1 MKYLLFATALL
12 MIILI
17 LIFPQSAKENASE
30 AAEMWFAVLIPSLMP
45 YCAASSIIVKTG
57 ILSRLVKPLN
67 RISVKLTG
75 FSGNFIYVYITSFLS
90 GYPNGAFLTGELYSS
105 GVINEREA
113 AAMVN
118 ASSLCG
124 PSFIICAV
132 SSGMLG
138 DISLSKYI
146 ILAHI
151 LSSFITA
158 VLNGKMNKFSP
169 SLNDSYSMPSA
180 SSWEIITDSISKAS
194 ISMLNILGFTVVL
207 TVACGLV
214 VQIFSSFFETH
225 PLILALFTGIIE
237 MTGGCLMASK
247 LDIPTALTVISF
259 LISFGGIS
267 VICQT
272 VSAAKQHNLKTQRL
286 ITSKMLQGL
295 ISAAITFI
303 YLRISPPTVSAFL
316 QTENTP
322 AVSLLPQ
329 VICLLISCIGL
340 MARKFR

>member
-1 MKYLLFATALL
+1 MKYLLFTAAML

-17 LIFPQSAKENASE
+17 LIFPQSAKESASE
-30 AAEMWFAVLIPSLMP
+30 ASEMWFTVLIPSLMP
-45 YCAASSIIVKTG
+45 YCAASSIIIKTG
-57 ILSRLVKPLN
+57 ILSKLVKPLN
-67 RISVKLTG
+67 RFSTKLTG

-90 GYPNGAFLTGELYSS
+90 GYPNGAFLSGELYSL
-105 GVINEREA
+105 GVINKSEA
-113 AAMVN
+113 VAMIN

-146 ILAHI
+146 IVAHI
-151 LSSFITA
+151 FSSVITA
-158 VLNGKMNKFSP
+158 ILNGKLNKFSP
-169 SLNDSYSMPSA
+169 SLNDSCSMPEI

-207 TVACGLV
+207 TVACGLAV
-214 VQIFSSFFETH
+214 HIFSSFFYAH
-225 PLILALFTGIIE
+225 PLLLALFTGIIE
-237 MTGGCLMASK
+237 MTGGCLIASK

-286 ITSKMLQGL
+286 IPSKILQGL

-303 YLRISPPTVSAFL
+303 YIRISPPTVSAFL
-316 QTENTP
+316 HTENTP

-329 VICLLISCIGL
+329 VICLLISGIGL
-340 MARKFR
+340 TARKFK